1 MAAVDSFEYLFR
13 EISSVCRSTRDALAL
28 IGALYASRK
37 TLQLMSCVLKAGHDH
52 FLSKLSRWSD
62 LKKRFGQWAV
72 VTGSSEGIGRAYA
85 RELAS
90 RGLNIVLISKKENRL
105 YRTAKDIEEKY
116 GVKTCSIGINFN
128 EGREIYHEIWEEI
141 KDKEIGI
148 LVNNVGV
155 TYDYPQPF
163 LEVPTEMLWQL
174 INVNVATATMMT
186 HMILPQMVQRCKGAV
201 VMVSAGSCDKI
212 TPLTTVYSATKSFLD
227 YFARAIHYE
236 YKDHGIIVQSLM
248 PFYVA
253 TRMTRFSETL
263 SRPSVMIPSATDY
276 ARHAIATLGYT
287 SRTTG
292 YLPHTIQS
300 WIIHCIPDSLWMW
313 GATRLN
319 YAFKR
324 QTDERIKRRSLRL
337 MHSDQSQES
346 DS

>member
-1 MAAVDSFEYLFR
+1 MAAVDSFEYLFH
-13 EISSVCRSTRDALAL
+13 EISMVCRSTRDSLAL
-28 IGALYASRK
+28 IGGLYASRK
-37 TLQLMSCVLKAGHDH
+37 TLQFIYCVLKAGNDH
-52 FLSKLSRWSD
+52 LLSKLSRWSN
-62 LKKRFGQWAV
+62 LKRRFGQWAV

-85 RELAS
+85 RELAG
-90 RGLNIVLISKKENRL
+90 RGLNIILISKKENRL

-116 GVKTCSIGINFN
+116 GVQTCALGINFN
-128 EGREIYHEIWEEI
+128 EGQEIYQEIWEAI

-155 TYDYPQPF
+155 MYDYPQPF

-227 YFARAIHYE
+227 YFARAIQYE
-236 YKDHGIIVQSLM
+236 YKDKGIIVQSLM

-263 SRPSVMIPSATDY
+263 SRPSIMIPSAADY
-276 ARHAIATLGYT
+276 ARHAITTLGYT

-292 YLPHTIQS
+292 YWPHTLQG
-300 WIIHCIPDSLWMW
+300 WIIQCIPDSLWMW
-313 GATRLN
+313 GASRLN

>member
-1 MAAVDSFEYLFR
+1 MAVVDSFEYLFR
-13 EISSVCRSTRDALAL
+13 EISLVCRSTRDALAF

-37 TLQLMSCVLKAGHDH
+37 TLQFIGCVLKAGNDH
-52 FLSKLSRWSD
+52 LLSKLSRWSN
-62 LKKRFGQWAV
+62 LQKRFGKWAV

-116 GVKTCSIGINFN
+116 GVQTCVLGINFN
-128 EGREIYHEIWEEI
+128 EGREIYQEIWEAI

-155 TYDYPQPF
+155 MYDYPQPF

-227 YFARAIHYE
+227 YFARAIQYE
-236 YKDHGIIVQSLM
+236 YQDHGIIVQSLM

-263 SRPSVMIPSATDY
+263 SRPSIMIPSAADY

-292 YLPHTIQS
+292 YWPHTLQG
-300 WIIHCIPDSLWMW
+300 WIIQCIPDSLWMW